1 VTRVFFVEDQNKHYI
16 LQTFGGVG
24 VMCALCIYCMFMACV
39 FVAHMSSM
47 VIKVLVDSY
56 GSSILGHRQCDQ
68 WWMSTLLKLVF
79 VIRRVEDDMHSICMN
94 ALDMLVS
101 HVPLLCI

>member
-1 VTRVFFVEDQNKHYI
+1 
-16 LQTFGGVG
+16 
-24 VMCALCIYCMFMACV
+24 MACV

-56 GSSILGHRQCDQ
+56 GSTILGHRKSDQ
-68 WWMSTLLKLVF
+68 WWMSTLAKLVAI
-79 VIRRVEDDMHSICMN
+79 IRRVEDDMHSICMN

-101 HVPLLCI
+101 RVSLLCI

>member
-1 VTRVFFVEDQNKHYI
+1 
-16 LQTFGGVG
+16 
-24 VMCALCIYCMFMACV
+24 MACV

-56 GSSILGHRQCDQ
+56 GSTILGHCQSNQ
-68 WWMSTLLKLVF
+68 WWMSTLVKLVAI
-79 VIRRVEDDMHSICMN
+79 IRRVEDDMHSICMN

-101 HVPLLCI
+101 RVSLLCI

>member
-1 VTRVFFVEDQNKHYI
+1 
-16 LQTFGGVG
+16 
-24 VMCALCIYCMFMACV
+24 MACV

-56 GSSILGHRQCDQ
+56 GSNILGHRQSDQ
-68 WWMSTLLKLVF
+68 WWMSTLVKLVS
-79 VIRRVEDDMHSICMN
+79 VIRRVEDDMHAICMN

-101 HVPLLCI
+101 HVSLLCI

>member
-1 VTRVFFVEDQNKHYI
+1 
-16 LQTFGGVG
+16 
-24 VMCALCIYCMFMACV
+24 MACV

-47 VIKVLVDSY
+47 VIKVLVDNY
-56 GSSILGHRQCDQ
+56 GPTILGHRQSDQ

-94 ALDMLVS
+94 APNMLVS
-101 HVPLLCI
+101 RVSLLCI

>member
-1 VTRVFFVEDQNKHYI
+1 
-16 LQTFGGVG
+16 
-24 VMCALCIYCMFMACV
+24 MACV

-56 GSSILGHRQCDQ
+56 GSNILGHRQCDQ
-68 WWMSTLLKLVF
+68 WWMSTLVKLVD
-79 VIRRVEDDMHSICMN
+79 VIRRVEADMHAICMK
-94 ALDMLVS
+94 APDMLVS